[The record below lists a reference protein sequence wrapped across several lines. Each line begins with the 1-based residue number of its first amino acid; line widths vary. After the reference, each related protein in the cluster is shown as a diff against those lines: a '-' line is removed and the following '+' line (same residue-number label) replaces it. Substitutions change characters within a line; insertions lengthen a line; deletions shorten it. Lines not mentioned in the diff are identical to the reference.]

1 MNYEQL
7 GNFYIGKKYDIQSK
21 SLDKKSL
28 ILYDSKDLLTHL
40 VCLGMTGSGKTGL
53 CTVILE
59 EAIIDNIPIICI
71 DLKGDISNLLLTF
84 PELSKN
90 DFINWINENEASKK
104 GMSTEEYA
112 DLQSKL
118 WKKGITE
125 WDQNISRIKKLRQAT
140 EFQIYTPG
148 SNAGIPISILNS
160 FSIPPEKILEDKELL
175 MEKISTTVTSLLDLL
190 ELNSDPLKSR
200 EHILLSKII
209 ETSWKNN
216 ENLDLEK
223 IIKYIQNPPIKKIG
237 VLDLESFYSSE
248 ERFKFVMTINNL
260 LASSSFSSWME
271 GRPLDI
277 DSILYNDEGKPRV
290 SIFSIAH
297 LNENE
302 RMFFVTLF
310 MNHIISWMRSQ
321 SGTTNLRAI
330 FYIDEI
336 FGYLPPVANPSSK
349 KPLLTLLKQSRAFG
363 LGIILATQNPVD
375 LDYKA
380 LSNIGTWMIGRL
392 QTERDKSRVLD
403 GLEGISSEQSKIFDK
418 KNIEKILSNLS
429 KRTFLL
435 KNVHENDQEIFQ
447 TRWALS
453 YLRGPITKNQIK
465 ILMKPIKSKT
475 FEKDSRDNKMTK
487 GEKQISR
494 SSKLKTNE
502 KNKNSVFKKPTL
514 PAWIEEY
521 YLHIALKNKENEE
534 KNQSTEFME
543 ENKFIYRPML
553 LSSVTLNFTNS
564 RFGLDITKEKKISYP
579 VFR

>member
-1 MNYEQL
+1 MDYEQL
-7 GNFYIGKKYDIQSK
+7 GNFYLGKKYDIQSK
-21 SLDKKSL
+21 SLDKKSI

-84 PELSKN
+84 PELLKK
-90 DFINWINENEASKK
+90 DFVNWINENEASKK
-104 GMSTEEYA
+104 GISIEKYA
-112 DLQSKL
+112 ELQSKL

-125 WDQNISRIKKLRQAT
+125 WDQNISRIKKLRQST

-160 FSIPPEKILEDKELL
+160 FSTPPKKILEDKEAL

-209 ETSWKNN
+209 EISWENN

-223 IIKYIQNPPIKKIG
+223 IIKYIQTPPIKKIG
-237 VLDLESFYSSE
+237 VLDLESFYSAE
-248 ERFKFVMTINNL
+248 ERFKLVMNINNL

-271 GRPLDI
+271 GQPLDI
-277 DSILYNDEGKPRV
+277 DNILYNDEGKPKA

-297 LNENE
+297 LNEKE
-302 RMFFVTLF
+302 RMFFVTILI
-310 MNHIISWMRSQ
+310 NYIISWMRSQ

-363 LGIILATQNPVD
+363 LGVILATQNPVD

-403 GLEGISSEQSKIFDK
+403 GLDGISSEQSKKFDK
-418 KNIEKILSNLS
+418 KNIEKILSNLN
-429 KRTFLL
+429 KRTFL
-435 KNVHENDQEIFQ
+435 
-447 TRWALS
+447 
-453 YLRGPITKNQIK
+453 
-465 ILMKPIKSKT
+465 
-475 FEKDSRDNKMTK
+475 FEKRT
-487 GEKQISR
+487 
-494 SSKLKTNE
+494 
-502 KNKNSVFKKPTL
+502 
-514 PAWIEEY
+514 
-521 YLHIALKNKENEE
+521 
-534 KNQSTEFME
+534 
-543 ENKFIYRPML
+543 
-553 LSSVTLNFTNS
+553 
-564 RFGLDITKEKKISYP
+564 
-579 VFR
+579 